1 MIILSFLNQSLHLT
15 PRPLH
20 PQIIKTSRPRPRPL
34 PDNTPLSVHTF
45 LIILLRFIFSPDLTF
60 PFLTAFLF
68 FSKKMFII
76 KITISNV
83 KNLTPL
89 ISFLVKSYPRDWIST
104 CAAYN
109 SFAFYGSSWY
119 GLHHFTGGTRKNLQL
134 IKAVVQIC
142 PKTARSCSPLNLL

>member
-15 PRPLH
+15 PRPPTPRSSKPLGLG
-20 PQIIKTSRPRPRPL
+20 PAPSLIIHRSLYILFWQYFSASFLPRPHV
-34 PDNTPLSVHTF
+34 S
-45 LIILLRFIFSPDLTF
+45 FSKSIS
-60 PFLTAFLF
+60 F
-68 FSKKMFII
+68 FSLKKMFII

-89 ISFLVKSYPRDWIST
+89 IRFLIKSYPRDWIST

-119 GLHHFTGGTRKNLQL
+119 ELHHFTGGTRKNLQL
-134 IKAVVQIC
+134 IKAVVQTC